1 MKTLLQWVVMSMVFM
16 ILSINMLHAQEL
28 PQISPTTTIQVGGE
42 ILGVLELADGNI
54 IARNANGSIT
64 LYDPAGQLLATMTGH
79 TNGVYSL
86 IQLSDGRIVSS
97 GRDFA
102 VRFWSASGEALSAT
116 EGLVTFADQLLEL
129 SNGNIAIP
137 AGNLYLLDS
146 TGQIIANIEE
156 RPDGFREVLELPDGQ
171 IVTIGRG
178 SAPNSISIWD
188 STLENRVQF
197 GQRDTRGIKLLSNGT
212 LISWSGLGYLDI
224 WDFDGNNLASVSDI
238 GHGFYDLIELVDGN
252 IAVRRDESRDFLVI
266 YDAELNQISEHQI
279 AESDILGMVEL
290 SGGRVAVWS
299 KDIYIFGETISDNM
313 VLEGHVFSMG
323 NGDIIELADGR
334 LLSRGDRGDDY
345 PNFIRLWNSDGTPA
359 AVFTQEDV
367 FRVNG
372 MFMLSDGRILSWSN
386 STETSASI
394 YLWEIN

>member
-1 MKTLLQWVVMSMVFM
+1 MKFKSRLVIVVIGLLVLF
-16 ILSINMLHAQEL
+16 INIVHAQEL

-54 IARNANGSIT
+54 IAWNVNGSIT
-64 LYDPAGQLLATMTGH
+64 LYDPAGQLLTTMSGH
-79 TNGVYSL
+79 SNGVYAL

-97 GRDFA
+97 GLDFA
-102 VRFWSASGEALSAT
+102 VRFWSASGEALSVK
-116 EGLVTFADQLLEL
+116 EGLVTFPEKMLEL
-129 SNGNIAIP
+129 SNGNIVIP

-146 TGQIIANIEE
+146 TGQILANIEE
-156 RPDGFREVLELPDGQ
+156 STGEFKDVLELPDGR
-171 IVTIGRG
+171 IVSITTSRKD
-178 SAPNSISIWD
+178 SISIWD

-197 GQRDTRGIKLLSNGT
+197 GQQSTQGVKLLSNGT
-212 LISWSGLGYLDI
+212 LISWSGMGYLDI

-238 GHGFYDLIELVDGN
+238 GHGFYDLIELADGN
-252 IAVRRDESRDFLVI
+252 IAVRRDESFDFLVI
-266 YDAELNQISEHQI
+266 YDAELNQLREHQI

-299 KDIYIFGETISDNM
+299 RDIYIFGETSADNM
-313 VLEGHVFSMG
+313 VLEGHVFSMSSG
-323 NGDIIELADGR
+323 NIIELPDGR
-334 LLSRGDRGDDY
+334 LLSQGARGDDY
-345 PNFIRLWNSDGTPA
+345 PNFIRLWNTDGTPA

-394 YLWEIN
+394 YLWELN